1 MSGKAIVVRE
11 HVMADSPR
19 GQYCVYCGLSEPKQV
34 CEPRLEAV
42 PAGWSGDTVE
52 VDENTAA
59 YLQSKVKS

>member
-11 HVMADSPR
+11 HVIAQSPR
-19 GQYCVYCGLSEPKQV
+19 GPYCVYCGLSAPKQV

-42 PAGWSGDTVE
+42 PVGWDGETVE

-59 YLQSKVKS
+59 YLESKVKP